1 MKFDIFKPIVLNE
14 LGKRENQED
23 SVCPSADQ
31 VTEQSRLFLVCDGM
45 GGHSKGEVASSVVCE
60 TISKWLAS
68 HVQENGVV
76 DDDTIRDAIDQSHRE
91 LNKRDDGAVQKMGTT
106 LTLLC
111 MHNGG
116 VTMGHIGDSRVYHI
130 RPSKRQ
136 ILYKSIDHSLV
147 YDMFRS
153 GEITYDEM
161 ASSKRRNVIT
171 RAMMPGDDNEVDIDL
186 THTTDVLPG
195 DYFYLCS
202 DGMLEQM
209 SDQQLLDLLCDG
221 GSDEKKASLLKSS
234 TLDNKDNH
242 SAILVRVK
250 GVSSEV
256 GDENLPNDE
265 ANSRYNEV
273 ALLAAMSK
281 EESNQIV
288 TEVPMEPD
296 SDFVSE
302 VDVEQDDLADIKAL
316 ESKSSG
322 SGILRYIVLFLLM
335 ALVACAAYYVFMVK
349 GNDEKKEQP
358 ALIEQ
363 KSANS
368 QQQADE
374 PSSPDDA
381 SVKRHTSPSAKET
394 PAKPQ
399 SKNAA
404 PTNKSNKTSS
414 GSKIQEAIGSG
425 GKADVDPRSI
435 LKNGS
440 NSGAKGNDQP
450 GNGQKGNGQ
459 KGNGQKGNG
468 QKGNGQS
475 GEGQSGEGQ
484 NSEGI
489 FKNI

>member
-161 ASSKRRNVIT
+161 ASSKKRNVIT

-209 SDQQLLDLLCDG
+209 SDKQLLDLLCDPG
-221 GSDEKKASLLKSS
+221 TDEKKASLLKSS
-234 TLDNKDNH
+234 TLDNRDNH

-265 ANSRYNEV
+265 ATSHYNEI
-273 ALLAAMSK
+273 ALLAAMEPE
-281 EESNQIV
+281 EESEQIV
-288 TEVPMEPD
+288 MEAPMEPETM
-296 SDFVSE
+296 VN
-302 VDVEQDDLADIKAL
+302 VVQDDLNGL
-316 ESKSSG
+316 EPKSG
-322 SGILRYIVLFLLM
+322 GGFLRYVLLGLLL
-335 ALVACAAYYVFMVK
+335 ALVACAAYYFFTMK
-349 GNDEKKEQP
+349 GGDDKKAQP
-358 ALIEQ
+358 ASVEQ
-363 KSANS
+363 NVSAP
-368 QQQADE
+368 QQQSDESSSGDE
-374 PSSPDDA
+374 PTRRHAAPSTTKDAPAKQQNPNAASAKQNDKKDTKNPQNQSTSAKKLDKAIDSKNNYKGDDA
-381 SVKRHTSPSAKET
+381 RKWLERQQQQQQQQG
-394 PAKPQ
+394 KPGTGQ
-399 SKNAA
+399 DDKNK
-404 PTNKSNKTSS
+404 NKNKNRKDTLD
-414 GSKIQEAIGSG
+414 A
-425 GKADVDPRSI
+425 
-435 LKNGS
+435 
-440 NSGAKGNDQP
+440 
-450 GNGQKGNGQ
+450 
-459 KGNGQKGNG
+459 
-468 QKGNGQS
+468 
-475 GEGQSGEGQ
+475 
-484 NSEGI
+484 
-489 FKNI
+489 

>member
-153 GEITYDEM
+153 GEISYDEM
-161 ASSKRRNVIT
+161 ASSKKRNVIT

-209 SDQQLLDLLCDG
+209 SDKQLLDLLCDPG
-221 GSDEKKASLLKSS
+221 TDEKKASLLKSS
-234 TLDNKDNH
+234 TLDNRDNH

-265 ANSRYNEV
+265 ATSHYNEI
-273 ALLAAMSK
+273 ALLAAMEPE
-281 EESNQIV
+281 EESGQIV
-288 TEVPMEPD
+288 MEAPMEPETM
-296 SDFVSE
+296 VN
-302 VDVEQDDLADIKAL
+302 VVQDDLKGL
-316 ESKSSG
+316 EPKSG
-322 SGILRYIVLFLLM
+322 GGFLRYVLLGLLL
-335 ALVACAAYYVFMVK
+335 ALVACAAYYFFTMK
-349 GNDEKKEQP
+349 GGDDKKAQP
-358 ALIEQ
+358 ASVEQ
-363 KSANS
+363 NVSAP
-368 QQQADE
+368 QQQSDESSSGDE
-374 PSSPDDA
+374 PTR
-381 SVKRHTSPSAKET
+381 RHTAPSTTKDA
-394 PAKPQ
+394 PAKQQNP
-399 SKNAA
+399 NAA
-404 PTNKSNKTSS
+404 PAKQNDKKDTKTPQNQSA
-414 GSKIQEAIGSG
+414 SKANVKKAIENGE
-425 GKADVDPRSI
+425 KPKDPNA
-435 LKNGS
+435 L
-440 NSGAKGNDQP
+440 P
-450 GNGQKGNGQ
+450 GIK
-459 KGNGQKGNG
+459 
-468 QKGNGQS
+468 S
-475 GEGQSGEGQ
+475 GELDKSDKDKSDKE
-484 NSEGI
+484 NN
-489 FKNI
+489 KNKNNQGNTELPTI